1 MKIFLSVL
9 ATLVVLIIIG
19 LIVMYSGMVNV
30 GVTESHSGLTKWVF
44 STTMERSVKS
54 RAGDIDVPDLSSE
67 EMIKEGAE
75 HYMRMCQ
82 GCHGFPGRDRLGRAK
97 RLEPAPPHLYE
108 KEETEEWSPAE
119 QFWITKHGI
128 MMTGMPAWG
137 TTHSDEDIWHIVAFL
152 RKLPEMSPEEYQ
164 QLSDEIKAEREGQ
177 PHAEGDEHEH
187 GHEH

>member
-19 LIVMYSGMVNV
+19 LIVMYSGTVNV
-30 GVTESHSGLTKWVF
+30 GVTESHSGFTKWVLA
-44 STTMERSVKS
+44 TTMERSVKS

-67 EMIKEGAE
+67 EMIREGAE

-82 GCHGFPGRDRLGRAK
+82 GCHGFPGRERSGRAN

-108 KEETEEWSPAE
+108 KEEIEEWSPAE
-119 QFWITKHGI
+119 QFWITKNGI

-137 TTHSDEDIWHIVAFL
+137 VSHSDEELWNIVAFL

-164 QLSDEIKAEREGQ
+164 QLSMEIRSEREGQ
-177 PHAEGDEHEH
+177 SHLNGEEHKHEH
-187 GHEH
+187 